1 MPALRQLSTPAAATA
16 ERRRRIA
23 EDIRFYLAE
32 GQTVPWYRLTGVYKL
47 PQPELQRIL
56 DQEDAAAAERQRTL
70 SARVT
75 RRADETHDAARGRS
89 DWEAVAREVDLPLVD
104 CLRLFDPALSGVPVR
119 SLPAAE
125 IWSTADARAM
135 KAFIASNPEALFRG
149 DWRLVGV
156 YMNVDPA
163 DCRMRYRSGSSARMT
178 PGLYKL
184 LSQYRERG
192 FTWGEIHQRY
202 PIYPSE
208 ISLVNAFLRYGVKS
222 RTTSGPPKRTRWT
235 QAETKRIEEVVALYS
250 GPSTRLLAVE
260 SLVKEFPE
268 KRQKLGVPWTASEAA
283 KLHDLV
289 NSYGQGLI
297 DWAEVAAALGRT
309 VRSCYKKH
317 IRDRHQIADSK
328 LRQADAVDREV
339 QRQRE
344 LGPDVD
350 WAAVSR
356 ATGLAE
362 LECLELCRIDEIK
375 ARWTYDPD
383 TFSQQTADRM
393 KAFIAEHYPSPVAPN
408 FRAVSNY
415 MWIDAGDCARMAQLL
430 RGVFEWTPEA
440 KAKLL
445 RLREQGLPFKENIVD
460 ENAGKMPYFEIRRL
474 VAEAFRGSPQGS
486 RLVNCMETYAT
497 AHPFYKARLEA
508 LDKTQIAND
517 ILSGAASNA
526 EAGVRAL
533 GTVPLAFTKN
543 AAEAPTGR
551 PPLVILHG
559 LFGSKQNWRAISKQL
574 ARTLGRDAYSV
585 DQRNHGDSPHQ
596 APHTYAAMSA
606 DLVRFIEDH
615 GLGSAV
621 LIGHSMGGKVV
632 MRTALERP
640 DLVAQLVVDDMV
652 PMDCGLCHNFAAY
665 VRKLQEIDSGSV
677 TSQKEADRR
686 LAEVEPD
693 VSVRQFLLTNMKK
706 AKDATG
712 AYRARIPLQLLGDSL
727 DGVMAW
733 DDLPGRE
740 YAGPTL
746 FIGGRRSPYVKPPAH
761 PAMRRYF
768 PNCEIAELDTGHW
781 VHAEMPVEFM
791 SLVEAFVSKSER

>member
-1 MPALRQLSTPAAATA
+1 MLRALGRVAWRCQTAWRRPAGVPALRQLSAPAAATA
-16 ERRRRIA
+16 ERRRHIA

-104 CLRLFDPALSGVPVR
+104 CLRLFDPALSSVPVR

-125 IWSTADARAM
+125 DWSTADVKAM
-135 KAFIASNPEALFRG
+135 RDFIASNPEALFRG

-163 DCRMRYRSGSSARMT
+163 DCRTRYRSGSSARTT
-178 PGLYKL
+178 PRLYKL

-192 FTWGEIHQRY
+192 FTWDELRRRY
-202 PIYPSE
+202 PIHPSE
-208 ISLVNAFLRYGVKS
+208 ISLVNAFLRYGSKS
-222 RTTSGPPKRTRWT
+222 RTVSESPKRTRWA
-235 QAETKRIEEVVALYS
+235 QAESRRVEEVVALYS

-260 SLVKEFPE
+260 LLAKEFPE
-268 KRQKLGVPWTASEAA
+268 KTREAIARKVSRVIGGMRAAAGDKASLPKKTKTASEAA

-289 NSYGQGLI
+289 KSYGQGLV

-309 VRSCYKKH
+309 VRSCHTKH
-317 IRDRHQIADSK
+317 VYDLHQTPDP
-328 LRQADAVDREV
+328 RPGQADAVDKEV

-415 MWIDAGDCARMAQLL
+415 MWIDAGDCIHMAKML
-430 RGVFEWTPEA
+430 RGEFEWTDEA
-440 KAKLL
+440 KAKLVK
-445 RLREQGLPFKENIVD
+445 LREQGLPFSEIARQLSPILTGYKVGTCHWHLVHPKPTPLTTEERQRIKNIIN

-497 AHPFYKARLEA
+497 AHPFYKARLKA
-508 LDKTQIAND
+508 LDKAQIANVT
-517 ILSGAASNA
+517 LSGAASNA
-526 EAGVRAL
+526 EVARRLDLPPRMMWALVFKAESEMFPGSWSREEEARLVDILRAQKRPYKWRIIAALL
-533 GTVPLAFTKN
+533 GT
-543 AAEAPTGR
+543 R
-551 PPLVILHG
+551 
-559 LFGSKQNWRAISKQL
+559 S
-574 ARTLGRDAYSV
+574 ARQCFKKYWA
-585 DQRNHGDSPHQ
+585 
-596 APHTYAAMSA
+596 
-606 DLVRFIEDH
+606 
-615 GLGSAV
+615 
-621 LIGHSMGGKVV
+621 
-632 MRTALERP
+632 
-640 DLVAQLVVDDMV
+640 
-652 PMDCGLCHNFAAY
+652 
-665 VRKLQEIDSGSV
+665 
-677 TSQKEADRR
+677 
-686 LAEVEPD
+686 
-693 VSVRQFLLTNMKK
+693 MKK
-706 AKDATG
+706 SGALLPVSGPAATQET
-712 AYRARIPLQLLGDSL
+712 RPVS
-727 DGVMAW
+727 
-733 DDLPGRE
+733 PSSGR
-740 YAGPTL
+740 
-746 FIGGRRSPYVKPPAH
+746 
-761 PAMRRYF
+761 
-768 PNCEIAELDTGHW
+768 
-781 VHAEMPVEFM
+781 
-791 SLVEAFVSKSER
+791 